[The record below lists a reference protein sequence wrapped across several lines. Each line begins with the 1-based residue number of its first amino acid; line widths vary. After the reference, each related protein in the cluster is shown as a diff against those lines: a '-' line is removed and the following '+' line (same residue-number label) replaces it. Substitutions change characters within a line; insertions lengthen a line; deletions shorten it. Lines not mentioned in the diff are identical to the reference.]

1 MILFWTIKIV
11 VKCRSW
17 YYEDWTIIE
26 RILRGS
32 EDHRKS
38 RFVEI
43 GTINLCQRKKNT
55 FMFAARN
62 SREAQEK
69 RFTILSIGYE
79 QTFWSLWFF
88 ITNIFS
94 MNIYEDKRNWN
105 RDWCEDNLTEDRR
118 FSWRFEETE
127 GTQKTAENIRRLFE
141 MLETIIE
148 DQEEELTK
156 CKPNDILLQ
165 W

>member
-1 MILFWTIKIV
+1 MRWFSPKRIDFESLNQLNILNDPVLNHKDRWYMQIV
-11 VKCRSW
+11 ELWRFGTNDHHW
-17 YYEDWTIIE
+17 
-26 RILRGS
+26 ILRGS

-105 RDWCEDNLTEDRR
+105 RDWCEDNLTEDS
-118 FSWRFEETE
+118 FKE
-127 GTQKTAENIRRLFE
+127 
-141 MLETIIE
+141 
-148 DQEEELTK
+148 
-156 CKPNDILLQ
+156 
-165 W
+165 